1 MLFEPSDKHLMA
13 YSLKLNPGRDYHEV
27 LTVQVNFGVFLSE
40 TLK

>member
-1 MLFEPSDKHLMA
+1 MA
-13 YSLKLNPGRDYHEV
+13 YSLKLNLNPGRDYHEV